1 MRWAAAGGELRPG
14 HVGEAVGGQESPPP
28 RPFTK
33 SPPRF
38 AEPPS
43 GWGRPSTSHPL
54 GCSAPALA
62 GGGRK
67 GGGGG
72 GEGRRPAAEGGEE
85 KEAVPVPPQFLCPI
99 SSRIM
104 TDPVIVASGQV
115 RSQLRFFTG
124 FGSVLGEFWCAI
136 AVKNHHCP
144 PLFSWL
150 VLFFFFIELLF

>member
-1 MRWAAAGGELRPG
+1 MPSPICARGGEVRWGAAGGELRPG

-72 GEGRRPAAEGGEE
+72 GGGGSKGGR
-85 KEAVPVPPQFLCPI
+85 PI
-99 SSRIM
+99 CGDADWLWREQM
-104 TDPVIVASGQV
+104 G
-115 RSQLRFFTG
+115 G
-124 FGSVLGEFWCAI
+124 FGARRKI
-136 AVKNHHCP
+136 AGSGSTGGTADP
-144 PLFSWL
+144 P
-150 VLFFFFIELLF
+150 

>member
-1 MRWAAAGGELRPG
+1 MAKPAPADEDAAALRRRLRRSLAAVAAGGAAAD
-14 HVGEAVGGQESPPP
+14 VYDEAVAALEAL
-28 RPFTK
+28 RE
-33 SPPRF
+33 
-38 AEPPS
+38 AE
-43 GWGRPSTSHPL
+43 L
-54 GCSAPALA
+54 GT
-62 GGGRK
+62 GGRK

-72 GEGRRPAAEGGEE
+72 ERRRTAAEGGEE

-104 TDPVIVASGQV
+104 SDPVIVASGQV

-136 AVKNHHCP
+136 AVENHYCP

>member
-54 GCSAPALA
+54 GCSAPAASRRWEEGQRRRRKQGREADLWGCRLALA
-62 GGGRK
+62 GADGRIWRAEK
-67 GGGGG
+67 DRGKW
-72 GEGRRPAAEGGEE
+72 EHGRHSGSAMKRWELSVHVSSAFYRLGNAAGVISWGRN
-85 KEAVPVPPQFLCPI
+85 ASFL
-99 SSRIM
+99 SLS
-104 TDPVIVASGQV
+104 
-115 RSQLRFFTG
+115 
-124 FGSVLGEFWCAI
+124 
-136 AVKNHHCP
+136 
-144 PLFSWL
+144 
-150 VLFFFFIELLF
+150 LLLIY

>member
-33 SPPRF
+33 SPPPRF

-72 GEGRRPAAEGGEE
+72 GSKGGRPICGDADWLWRAEKDRGGVGAREAQRIRHETLGALSARLKCVSSAWKRRRSHFVGEE
-85 KEAVPVPPQFLCPI
+85 TLP
-99 SSRIM
+99 SS
-104 TDPVIVASGQV
+104 
-115 RSQLRFFTG
+115 
-124 FGSVLGEFWCAI
+124 
-136 AVKNHHCP
+136 H
-144 PLFSWL
+144 
-150 VLFFFFIELLF
+150 LLI

>member
-1 MRWAAAGGELRPG
+1 MAKPAPADEDAAALRRRLRRSLAAVAAGGAAAD
-14 HVGEAVGGQESPPP
+14 VYDEAVAALEAL
-28 RPFTK
+28 RE
-33 SPPRF
+33 
-38 AEPPS
+38 AE
-43 GWGRPSTSHPL
+43 L
-54 GCSAPALA
+54 GT
-62 GGGRK
+62 GGRK

-72 GEGRRPAAEGGEE
+72 ERRRTAAEGGEE

-104 TDPVIVASGQV
+104 SDPVIVASGQV

-136 AVKNHHCP
+136 AVENHYCP

-150 VLFFFFIELLF
+150 VLFFFFIELFF

>member
-1 MRWAAAGGELRPG
+1 MAKPAPADEDAAALRRRLRRSLAAVAAGGAALDVYDEAAAALEALREAELG
-14 HVGEAVGGQESPPP
+14 S
-28 RPFTK
+28 
-33 SPPRF
+33 
-38 AEPPS
+38 
-43 GWGRPSTSHPL
+43 
-54 GCSAPALA
+54 
-62 GGGRK
+62 GGRK

-85 KEAVPVPPQFLCPI
+85 EAVPVPPQFLCPI

-104 TDPVIVASGQV
+104 SDPVIVASGQV

>member
-1 MRWAAAGGELRPG
+1 MAKPAPADEDAAALRRRLRRSLAAVAAGGAAAD
-14 HVGEAVGGQESPPP
+14 VYDEAVAALEAL
-28 RPFTK
+28 RE
-33 SPPRF
+33 
-38 AEPPS
+38 AE
-43 GWGRPSTSHPL
+43 L
-54 GCSAPALA
+54 GT
-62 GGGRK
+62 GGRK

-72 GEGRRPAAEGGEE
+72 ERRRTAAEGGEE

-104 TDPVIVASGQV
+104 SDPVIVASGQV

-136 AVKNHHCP
+136 AVENHHCP

-150 VLFFFFIELLF
+150 VLFFFCIELLF